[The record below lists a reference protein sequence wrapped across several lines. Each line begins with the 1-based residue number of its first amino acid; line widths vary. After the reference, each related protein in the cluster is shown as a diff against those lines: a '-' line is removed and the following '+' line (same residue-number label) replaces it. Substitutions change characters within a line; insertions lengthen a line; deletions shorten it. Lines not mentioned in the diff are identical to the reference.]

1 MVFCFHL
8 EINHDIRRYDCV
20 KLTRS
25 GLVVAIL
32 RCHLNYIWNTW
43 NELKPMWL
51 GKLMRGGG
59 GGGYCCCYDI
69 IWSGKTH
76 FSLDL
81 SKSN

>member
-1 MVFCFHL
+1 
-8 EINHDIRRYDCV
+8 
-20 KLTRS
+20 
-25 GLVVAIL
+25 
-32 RCHLNYIWNTW
+32 
-43 NELKPMWL
+43 MWL